1 MQTSDVRRFME
12 AAVDKLSP
20 SKAREL
26 AKELLE
32 GGASREQ
39 LQKAQQELLDWSA
52 RNRDRLLAVVRQEV
66 KRQLTGA
73 GFATREELE
82 AVRKRV
88 RKLEKAADGSAPKK
102 GAKRSSAK
110 TTVKATAE
118 TRAGE
123 TSRPRTPGGGRSG
136 AGRDAGTGGDAAPG
150 SGGGGS

>member
-39 LQKAQQELLDWSA
+39 LQKAQQDLLDWSA
-52 RNRDRLLAVVRQEV
+52 RNRDRLLGVVRQEV
-66 KRQLTGA
+66 KRQLKVA

-88 RKLEKAADGSAPKK
+88 RKLEKAAEGAAPKK
-102 GAKRSSAK
+102 SAKRSSAK
-110 TTVKATAE
+110 TTAKATAE
-118 TRAGE
+118 TSAGE
-123 TSRPRTPGGGRSG
+123 TSRPDTPGGGRSR
-136 AGRDAGTGGDAAPG
+136 AGKGAGTGRDAAPG
-150 SGGGGS
+150 PGGGGS